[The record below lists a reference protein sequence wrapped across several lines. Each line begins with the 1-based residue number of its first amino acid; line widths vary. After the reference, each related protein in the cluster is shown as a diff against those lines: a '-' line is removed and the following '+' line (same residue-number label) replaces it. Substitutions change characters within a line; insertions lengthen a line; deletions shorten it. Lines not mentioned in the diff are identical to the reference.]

1 LSFFCNKV
9 GKNEDINEHEAPSVR
24 QRNRSI
30 TKRTDGKARLRVKR
44 RGQKWHVTM
53 FIEDHT
59 HPCIKK
65 FSLKKYLRSHKGI
78 PKEEREFV
86 KLMHNV
92 NHSASRI
99 MRIMGE
105 LA

>member
-1 LSFFCNKV
+1 
-9 GKNEDINEHEAPSVR
+9 
-24 QRNRSI
+24 
-30 TKRTDGKARLRVKR
+30 
-44 RGQKWHVTM
+44 M

-92 NHSASRI
+92 NHSAGRI